1 LTIADKPKWI
11 RSLLVAGGAFAALHL
26 FHLVFPEALDSWNER
41 LNDQLLALKT
51 SIAAFKPPYDNAIV
65 HVDLNNTSLRALKD
79 YHPSRAHYARAI
91 RNLGEMQAAVQ
102 MCDFIFVGE
111 TSAQNDRLLI
121 QATQAAGDVVFGMA
135 FRLVGRPAPAEAAA
149 EDPESRD
156 YLKRSTWKLPGSEG
170 ATHYYFGVDPLI
182 TLAPLAQVSRG
193 AGFLT
198 LTPDPDGVIRRIALI
213 VRVEGGFYP
222 SFALKSLCEFL
233 RVPPDRVV
241 LGPGALTLREAL
253 RPGAST
259 PQDITIPLDPR
270 GCMRINFVGP
280 WGTMQHYNFSDIYL
294 ASDNP
299 GLFEQWQEEFA
310 GRMVLLSDISTG
322 SADMGQVP
330 IDEIYPLSGVHANAV
345 NTVLTGS
352 FIRELPAAGTVGLEI
367 ALLLAVTALSFHR
380 SALVSVSGTLGVA
393 GVYAIAAGFALL
405 QGNLLVP
412 VVRPL
417 LILLFGWAGL
427 STWRAVENAR
437 LQAEIEKARQ
447 IAEHELEIGR
457 KIQSGF
463 LPAELPVPA
472 GWEIAAHFQP
482 ARQVSGDFYD
492 VFAMAEGRYT
502 GIVIAD
508 VCDHG
513 VGSALF
519 MALTRSLLRAYALQ
533 DPGKLG
539 LDPAD
544 YPTWS
549 QSVVLNAVQQTNAYI
564 AGIHGDAGMF
574 ATLFFGILNP
584 ATGELRYVNGG
595 HEPPMLIRNGHII
608 RHLKGTG
615 LPVGTMPDAPFRSD
629 SVTIEADD
637 RLVLYTD
644 GITDATDGPGN
655 AFSKEQLM
663 RLSSES
669 RQDTQALVESIVSA
683 LNQHVGATAPADD
696 ITLLAIRR
704 RADLLS
710 GSAHPQG

>member
-1 LTIADKPKWI
+1 M
-11 RSLLVAGGAFAALHL
+11 VAGGVFAALHL
-26 FHLVFPEALDSWNER
+26 FYIVFPEAFDSWNER
-41 LNDQLLALKT
+41 LNDQLLTLKT
-51 SIAAFKPPYDNAIV
+51 SIAAFKPPYDDAIV

-91 RNLGEMQAAVQ
+91 RNLGNMRTAVQ
-102 MCDFIFVGE
+102 MCDFIFAGN
-111 TSAQNDRLLI
+111 TSVQNDRLLME
-121 QATQAAGDVVFGMA
+121 AVQAAGNAVFGMA
-135 FRLVGRPAPAEAAA
+135 FRLVGRPAPAEAAPQN
-149 EDPESRD
+149 PESRD
-156 YLKRSTWKLPGSEG
+156 YLQLSTWKLSGSED
-170 ATHYYFGVDPLI
+170 ATHFYFGVDPLI

-193 AGFLT
+193 TGFLT

-222 SFALKSLCEFL
+222 SFALKSLCEYL
-233 RVPPDRVV
+233 QVPTDRVV
-241 LGPGALTLREAL
+241 LGPGSLILRETH
-253 RPGAST
+253 RPGSST

-280 WGTMQHYNFSDIYL
+280 WGTMPHYNFSDIYS
-294 ASDNP
+294 ASDDP
-299 GLFEQWQEEFA
+299 ELFEQWQEELS
-310 GRMVLLSDISTG
+310 GRMVLLSDTSTG
-322 SADMGQVP
+322 AADMGQVP

-345 NTVLTGS
+345 NTILTGS
-352 FIRELPAAGTVGLEI
+352 FIRELPAAGAAAIEI
-367 ALLLAVTALSFHR
+367 ALLLTVTALSFHR

-393 GVYAIAAGFALL
+393 GLYAIAAGFALL

-412 VVRPL
+412 LVRPL
-417 LILLFGWAGL
+417 LMLLFGWAGL
-427 STWRAVENAR
+427 STWHAVENAR
-437 LQAEIEKARQ
+437 LHALIEKARQ
-447 IAEHELEIGR
+447 IAERELEIGR

-463 LPAELPVPA
+463 LPAALPVPA
-472 GWEIAAHFQP
+472 GWEIAVHFQP

-539 LDPAD
+539 LNPAD
-544 YPTWS
+544 DPTWS

-595 HEPPMLIRNGHII
+595 HEPPLLIRNGEII
-608 RHLKGTG
+608 RLLKATG
-615 LPVGTMPDAPFRSD
+615 LAVGALLDAPFRED
-629 SVTIEADD
+629 SVTIELDD

-644 GITDATDGPGN
+644 GITDATDGLGN
-655 AFSKEQLM
+655 AFSKERLM
-663 RLSSES
+663 KLSSECRS
-669 RQDTQALVESIVSA
+669 DTQALVDSIVTA
-683 LNQHVGATAPADD
+683 LNRHVGAGAPDDD
-696 ITLLAIRR
+696 ITLLAIHRHG
-704 RADLLS
+704 ALFS
-710 GSAHPQG
+710 GSVHPQG